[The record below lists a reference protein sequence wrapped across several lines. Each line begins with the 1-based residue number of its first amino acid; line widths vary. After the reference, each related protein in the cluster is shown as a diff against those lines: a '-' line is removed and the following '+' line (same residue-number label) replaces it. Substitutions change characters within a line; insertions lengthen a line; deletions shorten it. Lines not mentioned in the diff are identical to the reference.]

1 MAVITW
7 QNQSG
12 VAVLLPF
19 NLRTDNPADLD
30 MSEIVYEA
38 PSNAHR
44 QNVYVRWVRSFIVRD
59 PIRGPMG
66 LASASVPEMLRD
78 DTAGVPSA
86 RNYWFAPV
94 TRDRDG

>member
-59 PIRGPMG
+59 PIRVPMG